1 MEEDVMESTEVDTP
15 ESSVE
20 VTEEPSGEAYTVKVD
35 GEEQEVSLEEL
46 RDGYQRQS
54 DYTRKTQEL
63 ASERKRLQQAEAIV
77 SSLETDPDGTLTALA
92 DAFGVQMGS
101 PQKQSSND
109 SYSDSM
115 WDEPQ
120 SDPTEQRIAQ
130 LETQL
135 AQQARLQR
143 RQQVEKQV
151 EGLREQYG
159 EFDEA
164 LKLAE
169 KAQRSF
175 GLAALEATDGIT
187 NIIGRLR
194 PLGVSL
200 KDIETTY
207 FGFNTAATMAGVSAV
222 EASGAFRQLAQAL
235 GSGRLQGDEFRSLA
249 EQVPTLLKPIADELG
264 TTVGGL
270 KKLSSEGK
278 ITSEV
283 IIRAL
288 AKIGE
293 EGGGNVEKIVSQS
306 SLQRF
311 KEFRNAMEDIL
322 TRMETGKNRQVGKN
336 KLVNA
341 WTNWVNN
348 SVGAI
353 MFLNMRSAVLQTIS
367 AFNFVNWSDN
377 LSLIHI

>member
-120 SDPTEQRIAQ
+120 SDPTEQRIVQ

-135 AQQARLQR
+135 AQQARLHR
-143 RQQVEKQV
+143 KQQVEKQV

-159 EFDEA
+159 EFDSQELYQHALTHKIGNLEA
-164 LKLAE
+164 ALTHMRYGDVAE
-169 KAQRSF
+169 KASKLEKEQERTDAKRDASVVEPTGSKQTGVVKDSASAKPNSIRQAF
-175 GLAALEATDGIT
+175 EDAKRELA
-187 NIIGRLR
+187 
-194 PLGVSL
+194 S
-200 KDIETTY
+200 
-207 FGFNTAATMAGVSAV
+207 
-222 EASGAFRQLAQAL
+222 
-235 GSGRLQGDEFRSLA
+235 
-249 EQVPTLLKPIADELG
+249 
-264 TTVGGL
+264 
-270 KKLSSEGK
+270 
-278 ITSEV
+278 
-283 IIRAL
+283 
-288 AKIGE
+288 
-293 EGGGNVEKIVSQS
+293 
-306 SLQRF
+306 
-311 KEFRNAMEDIL
+311 
-322 TRMETGKNRQVGKN
+322 
-336 KLVNA
+336 
-341 WTNWVNN
+341 
-348 SVGAI
+348 
-353 MFLNMRSAVLQTIS
+353 
-367 AFNFVNWSDN
+367 
-377 LSLIHI
+377 